1 MNATSKKLKDEN
13 KWSNCQNLFS
23 FVARNFMSFLSFG
36 VHRSMIVDNTI
47 EKLQKVAREKG
58 NARE

>member
-1 MNATSKKLKDEN
+1 
-13 KWSNCQNLFS
+13 
-23 FVARNFMSFLSFG
+23 MSFLSFG